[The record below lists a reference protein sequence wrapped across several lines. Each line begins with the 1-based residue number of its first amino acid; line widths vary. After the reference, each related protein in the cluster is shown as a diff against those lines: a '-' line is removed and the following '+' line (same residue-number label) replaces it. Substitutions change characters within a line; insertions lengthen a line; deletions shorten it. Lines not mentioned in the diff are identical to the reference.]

1 MIALLTNLIP
11 IALGFFGKLLAL
23 KAQSNSDTQKLMIE
37 ALVAKNGSINS
48 ARESA
53 QQETTF
59 SAVNRRFVILVVL
72 LLVALYPIAGILGVE
87 TVIPIVEKGNSYL
100 FGLIEGAEVTKYITV
115 EGMVK
120 YEEIF
125 AWGQMILEF
134 MFGASIAQGRRR

>member
-1 MIALLTNLIP
+1 
-11 IALGFFGKLLAL
+11 
-23 KAQSNSDTQKLMIE
+23 
-37 ALVAKNGSINS
+37 
-48 ARESA
+48 
-53 QQETTF
+53 
-59 SAVNRRFVILVVL
+59 
-72 LLVALYPIAGILGVE
+72 VE